1 MDEENTECFIT
12 EKKGRNLIF
21 ENLVELKVIEGLDL
35 SDDFLKKN
43 CCLQSIIEK
52 TRWTIQNNIYWQC
65 KYDNCRCKSWRT
77 FLKIR

>member
-35 SDDFLKKN
+35 SDDFLKKKLLFAIHHWKN
-43 CCLQSIIEK
+43 K
-52 TRWTIQNNIYWQC
+52 MDYT
-65 KYDNCRCKSWRT
+65 K
-77 FLKIR
+77 